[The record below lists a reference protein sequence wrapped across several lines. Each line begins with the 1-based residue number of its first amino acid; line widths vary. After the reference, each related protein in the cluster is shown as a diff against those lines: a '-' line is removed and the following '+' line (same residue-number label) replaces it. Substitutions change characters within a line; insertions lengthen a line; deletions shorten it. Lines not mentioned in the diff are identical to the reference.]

1 MDKDQLFIGQPI
13 LSQLLSFIDKKEVDT
28 LARKHRSDRYTKKFA
43 TYDHLVTM
51 LYCIFHRCTSLRE
64 VSTGMQACFTKLNH
78 LGMRYC
84 PRRSTLSDANRRRT
98 VEVFEEIYMLLYKKF
113 ARSLPDSQKKESWFS
128 KLFIADSTTISL
140 FKEIMKCAGN
150 TPANGKRKGGMKV
163 HTLIKADQDVPCL
176 VRMSPAANHDVS
188 FIKGMELPEGSII
201 VFDKGYVNYDQYD
214 CWTKEKVAWV
224 TRLRKGSK
232 FEVTDQLPISV
243 EQQKAGIIADEL
255 VILGHTS
262 HNDITRTKAR
272 LVTYY
277 DASKDNIF
285 YFITNNQ
292 ILNPETIALI
302 YKHRWQIE
310 LLFKRVKQTYPLQYF
325 LGDNENA
332 IKVQVWCALI
342 ADLLIKY
349 VKSQLKRKWSYANI
363 SSMIRLHLMTYIHL
377 FRFLENPDKALIN
390 DMNKKENIPNLF
402 SSA

>member
-214 CWTKEKVAWV
+214 CWTKEKVSWV

-232 FEVTDQLPISV
+232 FEVTEQLPISI

-277 DASKDNIF
+277 DASKDYIF

-342 ADLLIKY
+342 AALLIKY